1 MITFESLMKMSR
13 VSDILEML
21 ITDRGRKLPFFE
33 MNQILE
39 KEVPAY
45 FEAMKTISLNDILEF
60 AEKRELITIHRK

>member
-1 MITFESLMKMSR
+1 MKMSR